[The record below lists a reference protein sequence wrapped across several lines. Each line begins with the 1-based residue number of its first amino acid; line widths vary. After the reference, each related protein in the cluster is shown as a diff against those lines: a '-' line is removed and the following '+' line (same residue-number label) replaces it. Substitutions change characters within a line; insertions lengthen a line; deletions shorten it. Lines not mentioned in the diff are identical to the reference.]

1 MLKITVSARPI
12 RATIIRSW
20 KGTWCFCDDNGK
32 IFCEKNC
39 FARKEYA
46 VNAALKM
53 GFTDIVG

>member
-1 MLKITVSARPI
+1 MLKITVSVLPI
-12 RATIIRSW
+12 RATIIRSC

-53 GFTDIVG
+53 GFTEIA